1 MPGDGESVP
10 RELDAEVLRES
21 EALLRFALHAAR
33 MVAWDLNL
41 ATGQMWRSETAAEL
55 FGLRSG
61 DPTDFFYA
69 LVHPEDRERVRTA
82 FEEAKQGE
90 VPYVEEFRIVTADGR
105 TLWIAGKGT
114 LRTDPNTGA
123 RHLTGVSRDITP
135 RKSAE
140 QALKQN
146 EERFRV
152 LVEAAAQ
159 AVWETDAAGAAIG
172 DSPSWRAYTGQPLE
186 EALGFGWLNVIHPD
200 EREWAARQWRE
211 AVATG
216 RNVNG
221 EYRFRTAEGEWR
233 WSNVRAAPIRNASG
247 TIVKWV
253 GMNSD
258 ITERK
263 HAEEALRE
271 ADRRKDEFL
280 ATLAHELRNPLAPIR
295 NAVQIMNLRAP
306 PDPALQSAR
315 DMIERQVVQMIRLI
329 DDLLDMS
336 RVTTGKLTLRKERL
350 LLSGIVQ
357 DALDTARPH
366 VGHRL
371 TVALPSEPLSVH
383 GDPVRLT
390 QILVNLL
397 HNACKYTE
405 KGGAIRLT
413 AERDGAQVAVRV
425 KDSGIGIA
433 PEHLPRLFEMF
444 SQVEPAR
451 QSAKGGLG
459 IGLAL
464 ARRLVEK
471 HGGAIAAHSEGIG
484 KGSEFIVR
492 LPVAEAP
499 LAASPGART
508 KDAGA
513 LAGQRVLVVDDME
526 DAAESLATL
535 LRLSGNEVQTAHDG
549 RDALEKARN
558 FRPGIALLDIGMP
571 GMDGYD
577 ACRAIRS
584 EPWGK
589 DIIVIALT
597 GWGQEED
604 RRKSEQAGFDGHL
617 VKPVDQESLFNM
629 ITAARAMRRK

>member
-1 MPGDGESVP
+1 MQAPNTPPGESVP
-10 RELDAEVLRES
+10 RALDAEVLRES
-21 EALLRFALHAAR
+21 EALLRFALRAAR

-41 ATGQMWRSETAAEL
+41 ETGEMWRSETAAEL

-82 FEEAKQGE
+82 FEKTKQGE
-90 VPYVEEFRIVTADGR
+90 AAYDEEFRVVAADGR
-105 TLWIAGKGT
+105 TLWIADKGT

-123 RHLTGVSRDITP
+123 RHLTGASRDITP

-140 QALKQN
+140 Q
-146 EERFRV
+146 
-152 LVEAAAQ
+152 
-159 AVWETDAAGAAIG
+159 
-172 DSPSWRAYTGQPLE
+172 
-186 EALGFGWLNVIHPD
+186 
-200 EREWAARQWRE
+200 
-211 AVATG
+211 
-216 RNVNG
+216 
-221 EYRFRTAEGEWR
+221 
-233 WSNVRAAPIRNASG
+233 
-247 TIVKWV
+247 
-253 GMNSD
+253 
-258 ITERK
+258 
-263 HAEEALRE
+263 ALRE

-315 DMIERQVVQMIRLI
+315 DMIDRQVVHMIRLI

-350 LLSGIVQ
+350 LLSRIVQ

-366 VGHRL
+366 LGHQL
-371 TVALPSEPLSVH
+371 TITLPSESIAID

-405 KGGAIRLT
+405 KGGDIRLT
-413 AERDGAQVAVRV
+413 AERDGERVAVRV

-433 PEHLPRLFEMF
+433 PAHLPRLFEMF
-444 SQVEPAR
+444 SQAEPAL
-451 QSAKGGLG
+451 QGAKGGLG

-471 HGGAIAAHSEGIG
+471 HGGAIEAHSEGIG
-484 KGSEFIVR
+484 KGSEFVVW

-499 LAASPGART
+499 PGASPGKRT
-508 KDAGA
+508 QDGDV
-513 LAGQRVLVVDDME
+513 LTGHRVLVVDDME

-549 RDALEKARN
+549 RDALAKARN
-558 FRPGIALLDIGMP
+558 FRPEIALLDIGMP
-571 GMDGYD
+571 GMDGYLL
-577 ACRAIRS
+577 CRAIRS

-589 DIIVIALT
+589 HIIVIALT

-629 ITAARAMRRK
+629 ITAARAMRENRKM